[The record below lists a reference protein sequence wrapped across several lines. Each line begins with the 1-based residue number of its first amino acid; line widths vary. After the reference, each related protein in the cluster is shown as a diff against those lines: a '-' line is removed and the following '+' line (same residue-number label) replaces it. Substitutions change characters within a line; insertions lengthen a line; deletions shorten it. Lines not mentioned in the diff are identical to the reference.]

1 LHNYLTM
8 YNFDTLIEKNS
19 RKYKDKDPLAPKW
32 PFRML
37 ITGPSGCGKTNT
49 LLEMILTSFL
59 HFDKIYLYAKN
70 IQQDKYQFLIKTIN
84 QLEEKLDM
92 PKNSMIYACA
102 KIDDVLELP
111 KQDEEE
117 EKPNGIMERRKAA
130 LKEIVAIKEKKVAGK
145 GKGKATET
153 KKQYLTAE
161 DASDS
166 NLKTKPKPKNRGQE
180 LDPEKQNLVI
190 FDDFISEKNQHII
203 EDYFVGSR
211 HWNCSC
217 IYLSQSYYDTPKMI
231 RKNCTHFAI
240 YRFASDREVQELAK
254 DHAGHLGKEVF
265 KDMYHQCVQYPYHF
279 MLIDKVTKDSNLQ
292 YRVNFGR
299 IPIGHKE
306 ESVEL
311 EAESESDNDELNI

>member
-1 LHNYLTM
+1 M
-8 YNFDTLIEKNS
+8 YNFDSLVEKNS
-19 RKYKDKDPLAPKW
+19 RKYKNKDPLAPRW

-49 LLEMILTSFL
+49 LLEMILTGFM

-84 QLEEKLDM
+84 DLEEKLDV

-102 KIDDVLELP
+102 KIDDVLALP
-111 KQDEEE
+111 DPSEED
-117 EKPNGIMERRKAA
+117 EKPSGMYEKKQAA
-130 LKEIVAIKEKKVAGK
+130 LQEIVAIREKKAANRRPAKGKEKVV
-145 GKGKATET
+145 
-153 KKQYLTAE
+153 TAE
-161 DASDS
+161 NSSAGQLSRKS
-166 NLKTKPKPKNRGQE
+166 NAQT

-231 RKNCTHFAI
+231 RKNCSHFAI

-254 DHAGHLGKEVF
+254 DHAGHLGKEKF

-279 MLIDKVTKDSNLQ
+279 MFIDKVTKEPNLQ
-292 YRVNFGR
+292 FRVNFGR
-299 IPIGHKE
+299 VAIGCKE
-306 ESVEL
+306 ESIDL
-311 EAESESDNDELNI
+311 DGGCESSDEELNN

>member
-1 LHNYLTM
+1 M
-8 YNFDTLIEKNS
+8 YNFDQLVEKNS

-49 LLEMILTSFL
+49 LLEMILGDFIEY
-59 HFDKIYLYAKN
+59 DKIYLYAKN
-70 IQQDKYQFLIKTIN
+70 IQQDKYQFLIEKIN
-84 QLEEKLDM
+84 EFEEM
-92 PKNSMIYACA
+92 HNEPKNSIIYACS
-102 KIDDVLELP
+102 KIDDVIALP
-111 KQDEEE
+111 DPKEED
-117 EKPNGIMERRKAA
+117 EKPKGMLERRQVA
-130 LKEIVAIKEKKVAGK
+130 LKEIVAIQEKKAANKPTGK
-145 GKGKATET
+145 SDAKGKA
-153 KKQYLTAE
+153 KVAVAE
-161 DASDS
+161 NQPA
-166 NLKTKPKPKNRGQE
+166 KNKAHM

-240 YRFASDREVQELAK
+240 NRFASDREVQELAK
-254 DHAGHLGKEVF
+254 DHAGHLGKEKF
-265 KDMYHQCVQYPYHF
+265 KDLYHQCVQFPYHF
-279 MLIDKVTKDSNLQ
+279 MFIDKVTKDPNMQ

-299 IPIGHKE
+299 VPIGSRE
-306 ESVEL
+306 ETVDLGED
-311 EAESESDNDELNI
+311 SDSSDDEKLNN

>member
-1 LHNYLTM
+1 M
-8 YNFDTLIEKNS
+8 YNFDNLVEKNS

-37 ITGPSGCGKTNT
+37 ITGPSGCGKINT
-49 LLEMILTSFL
+49 LLEMILTGFL

-84 QLEEKLDM
+84 DLEEKLNV

-102 KIDDVLELP
+102 KIDDVLTLP
-111 KQDEEE
+111 DPEEE
-117 EKPNGIMERRKAA
+117 EHKASGMFEKRRAA
-130 LKEIVAIKEKKVAGK
+130 LQEIVAIKEKKAQNKPTKGKKVEKEYLSAEQAAGK
-145 GKGKATET
+145 SNSTRKNNKAH
-153 KKQYLTAE
+153 
-161 DASDS
+161 
-166 NLKTKPKPKNRGQE
+166 E

-254 DHAGHLGKEVF
+254 DHSGHLGKERF
-265 KDMYHQCVQYPYHF
+265 KDMYHQCVQFPYHF
-279 MLIDKVTKDSNLQ
+279 MFIDKVTKDQNLQ

-299 IPIGHKE
+299 VPIGCKE
-306 ESVEL
+306 ETQDL
-311 EAESESDNDELNI
+311 DAESESSDEELNN

>member
-1 LHNYLTM
+1 M
-8 YNFDTLIEKNS
+8 YNFDQLVEKNS

-49 LLEMILTSFL
+49 LLEMILTGLL

-84 QLEEKLDM
+84 ELEEKLDV

-102 KIDDVLELP
+102 KIDDVIALP
-111 KQDEEE
+111 DPNEED
-117 EKPNGIMERRKAA
+117 EKPNGMFERRQAA
-130 LKEIVAIKEKKVAGK
+130 LKEIVAIKEKKATNK
-145 GKGKATET
+145 PAAKGKAVVTEN
-153 KKQYLTAE
+153 QHAE
-161 DASDS
+161 SS
-166 NLKTKPKPKNRGQE
+166 KHSPKNKAHM

-254 DHAGHLGKEVF
+254 DHAGHLGKEKF
-265 KDMYHQCVQYPYHF
+265 KDLYHQCVQFPYHF
-279 MLIDKVTKDSNLQ
+279 MFIDKVTKDPTLQ

-299 IPIGHKE
+299 VPIGCKE
-306 ESVEL
+306 ESINLGSV
-311 EAESESDNDELNI
+311 SDSSDDEINI